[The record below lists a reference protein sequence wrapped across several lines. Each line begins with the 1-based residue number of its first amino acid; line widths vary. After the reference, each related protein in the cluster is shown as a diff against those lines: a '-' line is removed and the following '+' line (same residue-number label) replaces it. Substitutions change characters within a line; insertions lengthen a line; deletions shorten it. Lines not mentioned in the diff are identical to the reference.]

1 MNPVINQYKMSSPAE
16 RARLRVVY
24 ALLGTVFFLP
34 VNLIVMEVCL
44 ILSVGM
50 AVYCGWKYGLHLPPY
65 IPLFVPAA
73 GFFFAALLSLVG
85 SPHGLMGIA
94 FYSFTILQ
102 YAILYMLIIVFVQ
115 GRKERHLVLT
125 ALFVSAAVVCLY
137 GLYQYAHMLTLGEAA
152 WVDNSAFPLLQR
164 RMYSTLYNPN
174 LLSAFLLMVMG
185 AAASMAVCT
194 RHPSHRW
201 LYIGLFVLL
210 SLCLILT
217 YSRGAWLSAAALVF
231 FFGCVWDKRLWLLFL
246 LVPFVLLFYHGGVA
260 NRLMSIFMYSEAD
273 TSVSM
278 RLAMWAGAM
287 EMVQDH
293 PVFGIGWGAF
303 KYMYPVY
310 NEFIQQAGVTIYH
323 AHNMFFNI
331 AAETGIIGF
340 FLFLWFFVGHGWYG
354 LHILRY
360 EKDDAFDRATAMMMS
375 AAVISQAVCGIG
387 DYDLFSTQISL
398 TFWLL
403 CGIFANMYIENQKKN
418 KKSLRNNSQ

>member
-1 MNPVINQYKMSSPAE
+1 MNPVMNQYKMSSPAE

-24 ALLGTVFFLP
+24 ALLGTVFFMP
-34 VNLIVMEVCL
+34 VNLIAMEICL
-44 ILSVGM
+44 AL
-50 AVYCGWKYGLHLPPY
+50 AVVFAAGCGWKYGFGPAPS
-65 IPLFVPAA
+65 IPLLVPSA

-85 SPHGLMGIA
+85 SPHGLMGFA
-94 FYSFTILQ
+94 FYCFTIVQ
-102 YAILYMLIIVFVQ
+102 YALLYMLVIFFVRGQ
-115 GRKERHLVLT
+115 AERHLLLT
-125 ALFVSAAVVCLY
+125 GLFASAAVVCLY

-185 AAASMAVCT
+185 AAASMTICT
-194 RHPSHRW
+194 GHRSHRW
-201 LYIGLFVLL
+201 LYVGLFAAL

-217 YSRGAWLSAAALVF
+217 YSRGAWLSAAALVI
-231 FFGCVWDKRLWLLFL
+231 FFGFVWDKRLWLLFL
-246 LVPFVLLFYHGGVA
+246 LVPPVLVFYQGGVA
-260 NRLMSIFMYSEAD
+260 NRLLSIFMYSEAD

-278 RLAMWAGAM
+278 RLDMWTGALDM
-287 EMVQDH
+287 LWDH
-293 PVFGIGWGAF
+293 PVLGIGWGAF

-310 NEFIQQAGVTIYH
+310 NEFIQQAGITIYH

-331 AAETGIIGF
+331 AAETGLAGF
-340 FLFLWFFVGHGWYG
+340 VFFLWFLFGYGWHG
-354 LHILRY
+354 LKLLRS
-360 EKDDAFDRATAMMMS
+360 DGVSHFDRAVAMTMS
-375 AAVISQAVCGIG
+375 AAVISQAVCGLG

-403 CGIFANMYIENQKKN
+403 CGIFSNMFIDNQKNK